1 LNNDQVRAMFSQ
13 AQGAV
18 VELKVKEAIK
28 ESLRLYKHAVRTSA
42 LPLSFS
48 GSVSTT
54 VVAPMIV
61 GAICD
66 VFNFHGISGD
76 IAWRCMVNVLVSN
89 TTANVVQL
97 FAQALGAAG
106 VLMAETG
113 IGVVPGAAIATSAAA
128 VNIVSTSQ
136 FSRALLMCAL
146 DTILI
151 MDHAFW
157 QCDDDDQKKIEKKNI
172 DKSAEWFNNG
182 RSSKV
187 HEDIKSLI
195 RIWNPFEAFDYAR
208 LEQEMNAIVE
218 RYHYQPSKSSYKSAK
233 MLS

>member
-1 LNNDQVRAMFSQ
+1 MFSQ
-13 AQGAV
+13 AQGV
-18 VELKVKEAIK
+18 LVELKVQEAIK

-42 LPLSFS
+42 VRTSAVPLSFT

-61 GAICD
+61 SAICGI
-66 VFNFHGISGD
+66 FNFHGISGD
-76 IAWRCMVNVLVSN
+76 IAWQCMTNVLVSN

-106 VLMAETG
+106 VIMAETG
-113 IGVVPGAAIATSAAA
+113 VGFAPGAALATSMAA
-128 VNIVSTSQ
+128 VNIVSTPQ

-157 QCDDDDQKKIEKKNI
+157 QCDNDQKEVEKKDI
-172 DKSAEWFNNG
+172 DKSAEWFSNG

-187 HEDIKSLI
+187 HEDIKSLV
-195 RIWNPFEAFDYAR
+195 RIWNPLEVFDYVR
-208 LEQEMNAIVE
+208 LEKEMNAIVE
-218 RYHYQPSKSSYKSAK
+218 RYRYQPGKSQCKSAN
-233 MLS
+233 MLN